1 MKIQLEQLFFGR
13 GEHGYSVLGASSG
26 CPPLEHR
33 LESLCDSL
41 GTPVGDYDGTPFLLS
56 VPEGDWVLMV
66 CVRRGAPDS
75 MKRDT
80 LFFHA
85 LVAAKKDLD
94 AAKANAFTLFDQGA
108 FAAKMPAGTVE
119 VLWFDCKPG
128 RDGSTSRPPDGRAV
142 DASLPCF
149 VRSPSPAP
157 DVVRALVGDRANELA
172 WATFAFRPLDGFDV
186 QVLPLRGAAP
196 RSANECDAEGNL
208 VRVSESSD
216 SRTTPVS
223 LAGSSGQG
231 PQERRNPP
239 LPNNPTMLKISL
251 FANLVLLALCA
262 ALFASRKFSPDPL
275 AKPEAAV
282 VTKVVEAPLSDERKK
297 EIERKAVEAAQQGI
311 KENAVKKYR
320 AELAS
325 QFPQEQRIEGS
336 FFTSITNLPPCKSLS
351 HAAEGEFEL
360 AESYLKKADGYVDFL
375 NKIFPEKENENAKES
390 SN

>member
-1 MKIQLEQLFFGR
+1 MR
-13 GEHGYSVLGASSG
+13 
-26 CPPLEHR
+26 
-33 LESLCDSL
+33 
-41 GTPVGDYDGTPFLLS
+41 
-56 VPEGDWVLMV
+56 
-66 CVRRGAPDS
+66 
-75 MKRDT
+75 RDT

-85 LVAAKKDLD
+85 LVATKKELD
-94 AAKANAFTLFDQGA
+94 AAKANALMLFDQGA

-119 VLWFDCKPG
+119 ALWFDCKPG

-142 DASLPCF
+142 NASLPCF

-157 DVVRALVGDRANELA
+157 DVVRAFVGDRANELA

-186 QVLPLRGAAP
+186 QVLPLRGAVP

-262 ALFASRKFSPDPL
+262 ALFASRKSSPDPL
-275 AKPEAAV
+275 AKPEPAV
-282 VTKVVEAPLSDERKK
+282 VTKFVEAPLSDERKK

-311 KENAVKKYR
+311 KENAVKEYR
-320 AELAS
+320 VILAKE
-325 QFPQEQRIEGS
+325 FPSNNRITEP
-336 FFTSITNLPPCKSLS
+336 FLTSITNLSPCK
-351 HAAEGEFEL
+351 FL
-360 AESYLKKADGYVDFL
+360 ADATKEDKEYEQTKTYLEKADRYVDFL
-375 NKIFPEKENENAKES
+375 NKIFPEKENENANEP